1 MAKKSSVTDSDLE
14 KMGLVEV
21 SPNVFKRVGNVEN
34 RDKISSTRHKISKN
48 RNKVESDRKRIDLF
62 IESIKQELGLIV
74 VPELKFHHERKWR
87 FDYAIPD
94 HKIAIEVEGGIWM
107 KGGGAHSR
115 PKNILRDMAK
125 YNEATA
131 LGWRLIRVT
140 PQQLNKRYTIN
151 QIKKLL
157 K

>member
-1 MAKKSSVTDSDLE
+1 
-14 KMGLVEV
+14 MGLAEV

-34 RDKISSTRHKISKN
+34 RDKISGTRHKISKK
-48 RNKVESDRKRIDLF
+48 RNKVESDRQRIDLF
-62 IESIKQELGLIV
+62 IESIKQELGLVV
-74 VPELKFHHERKWR
+74 VPELQFHHERKWR

-115 PKNILRDMAK
+115 PKNILRDMTK

-131 LGWRLIRVT
+131 LGWKLIRVT

-151 QIKKLL
+151 QIRKLL
-157 K
+157 KF